1 MKAATLHWQP
11 APLARELIALSTVG
25 LALALLTRRAEL
37 LALAAPAL
45 LALVAG
51 GRRVP
56 ARRVAVSATVEP
68 RRCFEG
74 EPVRLRVT
82 VSAGEPVGELSAE
95 LALTAGLEAPA
106 KARRAVADDAQEA
119 VLDVVLTP
127 TRWGRWSPG
136 VLTVAAREAHR
147 LRSATC
153 RVVLDTD
160 FVVFPRPARSRAPA
174 VPSSLRYGVGDH
186 ASRQLAS
193 GIEFA
198 GIRRYV
204 PGDSARRIN
213 WPVSTRMGTLHV
225 TTHAAE
231 RPVDVVVAVDAFTD
245 VGPAGR
251 SSLDLAV
258 RGATGLAS
266 AYLRQ
271 RDRVGLVVLG
281 GRLQWLTPGNG
292 ERQFYRVIEAVM
304 AVRRDASY
312 LQPEVAYVPRAALP
326 PSALI
331 VVFSALLDDRTLE
344 VIRDLRQRGARVAVL
359 DVLTVDPPDVGP
371 GRRSQLALRLWRL
384 EREAMRYRLA
394 DLGIG
399 VRSWGGEG
407 PVDPPPIRWPRAGT
421 RIRRGA
427 S

>member
-1 MKAATLHWQP
+1 MRTASLRWQP
-11 APLARELIALSTVG
+11 APLARQLIALSTVG
-25 LALALLTRRAEL
+25 LALALATRRAEL
-37 LALAAPAL
+37 VALAAPAL

-51 GRRVP
+51 SRAVP
-56 ARRVAVSATVEP
+56 ARRVEVSATVEP

-74 EPVRLRVT
+74 EPVHLRVT
-82 VSAGEPVGELSAE
+82 VSVDAPVGELSAE
-95 LALTAGLEAPA
+95 LALTCGLEVPA
-106 KARRAVADDAQEA
+106 RARRAVADEAEAA
-119 VLDVVLTP
+119 VLEVVFTP

-136 VLTVAAREAHR
+136 VVTVAGREAHR
-147 LRSATC
+147 LRSAA
-153 RVVLDTD
+153 VVVGLDTD
-160 FVVFPRPARSRAPA
+160 ILVFPRPARSRAAA
-174 VPSSLRYGVGDH
+174 VPSNLPYGVGDH
-186 ASRQLAS
+186 ASRQSAS

-204 PGDSARRIN
+204 AGDPVRRIN
-213 WPVSTRMGTLHV
+213 WPVSTRLGSLHV

-231 RPVDVVVAVDAFTD
+231 RPVEVVVALDAFTD

-266 AYLRQ
+266 TYLRQ

-281 GRLQWLTPGNG
+281 GRLQWLTPGIG

-304 AVRRDASY
+304 AVRRDSSF
-312 LQPEVAYVPRAALP
+312 LQPQVAHVPRAALP
-326 PSALI
+326 PSALV
-331 VVFSALLDDRTLE
+331 VVFSALLDDRILE
-344 VIRDLRQRGARVAVL
+344 MIRDLRQRGAQVAVV
-359 DVLTVDPPDVGP
+359 DVLTVEPPDVGT

-399 VRSWGGEG
+399 VRRWDGDG
-407 PVDPPPIRWPRAGT
+407 PVDPPAARRPAGGT
-421 RIRRGA
+421 RIRGGA
-427 S
+427 A